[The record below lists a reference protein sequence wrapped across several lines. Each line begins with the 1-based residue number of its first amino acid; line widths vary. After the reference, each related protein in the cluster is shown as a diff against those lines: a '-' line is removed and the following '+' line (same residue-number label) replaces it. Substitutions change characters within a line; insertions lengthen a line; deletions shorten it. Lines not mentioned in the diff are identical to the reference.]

1 MNRAVYSLIDYIR
14 SRDGIADKAALAKGV
29 QENFGLTKDRSVY
42 YSEYFAIR
50 FSSSRS
56 RSFSN
61 TVIALSTLQKYDEL
75 PFLVCQVTPSQNILY
90 LANTTFLSK
99 VSHSS
104 QELRVNN
111 IRGSVNGSD
120 IIKVFNGI
128 VNEPENFDELFNI
141 HAAVGFNENLP
152 RLVEATNNIVP
163 SGSKFHVRDTAFS
176 NIVQSP
182 DRAIKFVQS
191 ADYLQ
196 LKSDLDARVS
206 QVRDAILVA
215 GYIENVNIRGR
226 VIEYMI
232 AGEDDERRQQLID
245 AVVQGNGG
253 IPKFRTTNDLGDYER
268 VFDQF
273 ETATDVKTKIMILN
287 SNPKAYNI
295 DKLLEYLSKEKT
307 VFMFYFIGIEP
318 HKIVNQ
324 VLVSMFQTELLES
337 TIVLKHWA
345 GRNSRGVT
353 QFQGSA
359 LNKLILTP
367 DNGIDRKA
375 SRDFLQKLL
384 AL

>member
-1 MNRAVYSLIDYIR
+1 MNRAVYLLIDYIR
-14 SRDGIADKAALAKGV
+14 SRDGIADKAALTMSV
-29 QENFGLTKDRSVY
+29 QGNFGLTKDRSVY

-61 TVIALSTLQKYDEL
+61 TVIALSTLQKYDML
-75 PFLVCQVTPSQNILY
+75 PFLVCQVTPSENILY

-104 QELRVNN
+104 QEPRVNN

-120 IIKVFNGI
+120 IIKVFNGL
-128 VNEPENFDELFNI
+128 VNIPENFEALFNI

-152 RLVEATNNIVP
+152 RLVEATNDITP
-163 SGSKFHVRDTAFS
+163 HGSKFVVSDMSLGTILEA
-176 NIVQSP
+176 P
-182 DRAIKFVQS
+182 DRAIEFVVS
-191 ADYLQ
+191 SEYLQ

-206 QVRDAILVA
+206 QVTDAILVA

-232 AGEDDERRQQLID
+232 TGEDDERRRQLVD
-245 AVVQGNGG
+245 AIVQSNGEF
-253 IPKFRTTNDLGDYER
+253 PKFKTTNDLGDYTQ
-268 VFDQF
+268 VFDQY
-273 ETATDVKTKIMILN
+273 ETTTDVKTKIMILN

-318 HKIVNQ
+318 QNIVNQ

-353 QFQGSA
+353 QFQGSV

-375 SRDFLQKLL
+375 SRDFLQKLI